1 MLRRFVPVLA
11 LACALAAASAAAQP
25 PLRVGSKRF
34 TESYV
39 LAEILAKTAARHA
52 EVRHLP
58 GMGNTAILFE
68 ALRQGSIDLY
78 PEYLGTI
85 ELEILRREQASGSL
99 EEVNR
104 ALAPMGLQASIPFGF
119 ENTYALAVRPDT
131 AATLD
136 SRSIAALATH
146 PGLRFG
152 LSHEFLGRADGWP
165 GLKARYRLPQRAT
178 GLDHGLAYEALQ
190 ARRID
195 VLDVYATDAK
205 IARYDLVVL
214 DDSLRYFPRY
224 DALVLHRIDVGQR
237 FPKAWAA
244 LRALEGRIDAP
255 GMIALNAEVELQ
267 GRSFAQAAEGFLR
280 GAGADAAA
288 RAGEAGRASG
298 RSAAAAGA
306 GSGTSASASASASA
320 GADADTAAGSGTS
333 AGADTGA
340 GADGS
345 EAAGQRPGLWQRLA
359 GEDFWRL
366 CRQHLL
372 LVGVSVLAATL
383 VGVPAGILAAY
394 RRRFGALVTG
404 AAGAMQT
411 VPSLALLAAL
421 IPALGAIG
429 TLPALVALFVYALL
443 PILRNTCVGI
453 DGIAPGIRDAAVA
466 LGMGTADRIRCV
478 ELPLALPVI
487 LAGIRTAAVI
497 GVGTATI
504 AAFVG
509 AGGFGERI
517 AIGLALNDHQMLLA
531 GALPAAA
538 LALLVEGGFALLE
551 RRLRYPAPPWIRS
564 RNSRWARRSA

>member
-1 MLRRFVPVLA
+1 MLRRFAPMLA
-11 LACALAAASAAAQP
+11 LACTLALAAGAAAQ

-39 LAEILAKTAARHA
+39 LAEILARSAAAHT

-85 ELEILRREQASGSL
+85 ELEILKREHPGGSL
-99 EEVNR
+99 ESVNR
-104 ALAPMGLQASIPFGF
+104 ALAPMGLRASIPLGF
-119 ENTYALAVRPDT
+119 ENTYALAVRADT
-131 AATLD
+131 AAALD
-136 SRSIAALATH
+136 GRSIAALAAH

-165 GLKARYRLPQRAT
+165 GLKARYALPQRAT
-178 GLDHGLAYEALQ
+178 GLDHGLAYEALE
-190 ARRID
+190 ARGID
-195 VLDVYATDAK
+195 VLDVYSTDAK
-205 IARYDLVVL
+205 IARYGLVVL
-214 DDSLRYFPRY
+214 TDELRYFPRY
-224 DALVLHRIDVGQR
+224 DALVLHRIDVEER
-237 FPKAWAA
+237 FPRAWQA

-255 GMIALNAEVELQ
+255 RMIALNGEVELQ
-267 GRSFAQAAEGFLR
+267 GRSFVQAAEGFLR
-280 GAGADAAA
+280 GAGSDAAA
-288 RAGEAGRASG
+288 RPDAGGRNGANTGTGAS
-298 RSAAAAGA
+298 
-306 GSGTSASASASASA
+306 SA
-320 GADADTAAGSGTS
+320 GADAG
-333 AGADTGA
+333 
-340 GADGS
+340 
-345 EAAGQRPGLWQRLA
+345 RPGLWQRLA
-359 GEDFWRL
+359 GDDFSRL

-372 LVGVSVLAATL
+372 LVGASVLAATL
-383 VGVPAGILAAY
+383 VGVPAGVLAAY
-394 RRRFGALVTG
+394 RRRFGALALGV
-404 AAGAMQT
+404 AGALQT

-453 DGIAPGIRDAAVA
+453 DGIAPGIRDAATA
-466 LGMGTADRIRCV
+466 LGLRTADRIRCV

-551 RRLRYPAPPWIRS
+551 RQV
-564 RNSRWARRSA
+564 RRRTGRGGTP